1 MRLKSNWRDVVKRAW
16 SIRLI
21 VLAGILSGL
30 EVALPL
36 LQDYLPIHPG
46 VFAAL
51 SMIVVTLAFISRIVA
66 QENLKDG

>member
-1 MRLKSNWRDVVKRAW
+1 MRLKSNWRDVVKKAW

-21 VLAGILSGL
+21 LLAGIFSGL
-30 EVALPL
+30 EVAMPLVQDHLPV
-36 LQDYLPIHPG
+36 HPG

-51 SMIVVTLAFISRIVA
+51 SMIVVALAFISRIVA